1 MVPSNI
7 GKAIAGLWVVEYF
20 PESREA
26 SVVSLEEHLNRELT
40 LPVDDGH
47 QNLPCMLAGIF
58 RSESEARERVAAIAR
73 DESEMDSRTSFQS
86 LKPRPPGATPFTS

>member
-26 SVVSLEEHLNRELT
+26 SVVSLEEHLNHELT
-40 LPVDDGH
+40 VAVGDSH
-47 QNLPCMLAGIF
+47 QNLRCMLAGIF
-58 RSESEARERVAAIAR
+58 WSESEARERVAAIAR
-73 DESEMDSRTSFQS
+73 DESEMENRTRFKSLNVPPPGVTSF
-86 LKPRPPGATPFTS
+86 TS